1 MKLAVVYTLVS
12 NAMPNINVG
21 NMFEIIPEF
30 QVLLKF
36 LNLFAFL
43 EIIAKILLEISC
55 YFLFDIMW
63 SEDVRE

>member
-21 NMFEIIPEF
+21 NMCEIIPEF